1 MLCRET
7 AISITASVNR
17 ASIRPTLREDGDRAL
32 QIVLPAPRLSST
44 SRNDNRKDAR
54 HSFSPHSFL
63 WWTLLSGLGRVWPP
77 RAIRVPQRHQETVA
91 RDR

>member
-63 WWTLLSGLGRVWPP
+63 VVDADFGPG
-77 RAIRVPQRHQETVA
+77 
-91 RDR
+91 